1 MVQFYCDTGY
11 IRVPDTE
18 VAICQVTGH
27 WSKTVPACLKQGCQV
42 RCNLSLLLSYYNTAR
57 YQSLLDHLIKQ
68 YKCGIL
74 CDVKTVAGRKIAGN
88 SSQQKC
94 SLITCPLFSCYKSNF
109 LEFFI
114 CYWCTKCLSCS
125 CLKLEDLF

>member
-42 RCNLSLLLSYYNTAR
+42 RCNLLLLLSYYNTVK
-57 YQSLLDHLIKQ
+57 YQSLLDHLISSTSVGYCATLKQ
-68 YKCGIL
+68 L
-74 CDVKTVAGRKIAGN
+74 QVER
-88 SSQQKC
+88 
-94 SLITCPLFSCYKSNF
+94 
-109 LEFFI
+109 
-114 CYWCTKCLSCS
+114 
-125 CLKLEDLF
+125 